1 MKSLMDFKHHSV
13 KNRSYVNRDKISKN
27 FLLIYLVAS
36 NCKLR
41 DHYVLKCRWILGCH
55 STLFR
60 SMDSNTC
67 SWGSIIRFVSM
78 FKVVPHKYIISY
90 LNEEKLNFNLSY
102 RKFWTLHLSNFRS
115 LGLNTVSAYQ
125 RAKVMT
131 LKIVNFRRS
140 NHNSSPRD
148 ASTARNIDMRN
159 GTSAPPIIKKQK
171 GKYSRA
177 SPPKN
182 SSNSQDQARLSME
195 QIEPIRPSNIVTNTH
210 KTRI

>member
-1 MKSLMDFKHHSV
+1 
-13 KNRSYVNRDKISKN
+13 
-27 FLLIYLVAS
+27 
-36 NCKLR
+36 
-41 DHYVLKCRWILGCH
+41 
-55 STLFR
+55 
-60 SMDSNTC
+60 
-67 SWGSIIRFVSM
+67 
-78 FKVVPHKYIISY
+78 
-90 LNEEKLNFNLSY
+90 
-102 RKFWTLHLSNFRS
+102 
-115 LGLNTVSAYQ
+115 
-125 RAKVMT
+125 MT

-148 ASTARNIDMRN
+148 ASTARNTDMRN

>member
-1 MKSLMDFKHHSV
+1 MDYMEQSV
-13 KNRSYVNRDKISKN
+13 QYREHANRAELLNIS
-27 FLLIYLVAS
+27 LIYLVAS

-41 DHYVLKCRWILGCH
+41 DHYVLKCWWILGCH

-67 SWGSIIRFVSM
+67 RWGSIIRFVSM
-78 FKVVPHKYIISY
+78 FEVELHKYTISH
-90 LNEEKLNFNLSY
+90 LIEENFNLSD
-102 RKFWTLHLSNFRS
+102 RKFWTVHLSNFRS